1 VRFLALT
8 PITHAS
14 GAMIMPVLLKS
25 GTYAMTQGF
34 TPEKFVPPGRAAPH
48 HRHLPGADH
57 DLRAAGQPGAP
68 GSRPVEPATGDLRR
82 EHRCRR
88 RG

>member
-34 TPEKFVPPGRAAPH
+34 TPEKFVHLVQAHRITPP
-48 HRHLPGADH
+48 
-57 DLRAAGQPGAP
+57 
-68 GSRPVEPATGDLRR
+68 SW
-82 EHRCRR
+82 CRR
-88 RG
+88 